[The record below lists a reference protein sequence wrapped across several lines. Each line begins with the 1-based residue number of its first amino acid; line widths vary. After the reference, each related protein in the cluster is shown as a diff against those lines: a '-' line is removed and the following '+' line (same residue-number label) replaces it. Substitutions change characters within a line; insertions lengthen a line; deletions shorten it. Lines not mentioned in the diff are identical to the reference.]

1 MNISVMKIFLLLLAS
16 LLASGANADDLRKIA
31 VLALMGDTL
40 TLVNHRPETGSN
52 IDRNLYSSVPTSA
65 SAIDNMLAT
74 EVIEATQ
81 RVGLPG
87 NLEIQAVKY
96 PGRYET
102 ARWFNGAKF
111 TPPAELALAMTQ
123 LEATHLLFI
132 TPYRAPSMLKTA
144 NSSVGSGH
152 LEGLGFYID
161 RELRIKRADTGELGQ
176 GVLAPFAYFK
186 VWLIDLASGE
196 RVHEQAITAS
206 SAASVARNKNGL
218 DPWDTLD
225 AAQKVLALRRLI
237 RSELDKALPKLLP

>member
-1 MNISVMKIFLLLLAS
+1 MKLVLLLLAS
-16 LLASGANADDLRKIA
+16 LLASGANADNLRTIA
-31 VLALMGDTL
+31 VLTLMGDTL

-65 SAIDNMLAT
+65 SAIGNMLAT
-74 EVIEATQ
+74 EVIEAAQ

-87 NLEIQAVKY
+87 NPELQVVIY
-96 PGRYET
+96 PGQYE
-102 ARWFNGAKF
+102 APRWITGAKF

-123 LEATHLLFI
+123 SKATHLLLI
-132 TPYRAPSMLKTA
+132 TPYRAPSMLKIA
-144 NSSVGSGH
+144 NSSIGSGH

-161 RELRIKRADTGELGQ
+161 RELRIKRADTGEVGQ
-176 GVLAPFAYFK
+176 GVLALFAYFK

-196 RVHEQAITAS
+196 PVHEQAITAS
-206 SAASVARNKNGL
+206 STLSVARNKYGL

-225 AAQKVLALRRLI
+225 AAQKILALRRLI